1 LESQLEQARKHVKA
15 TQPATKRLQYVGR
28 DVVETQQKLAKTK
41 EELEALAAQ
50 VAKALNRQQQL
61 VQQQKQQEEKLARL
75 RKEEAE
81 LHVLVGTE
89 GKVTSGDRGD
99 DDMEEEADA
108 DGDDPGTAEAL
119 AAKEAEITQLRGQL
133 ESLQEQLA
141 AKDTAMAAAAVK
153 RAAPAAENTP
163 AAKK

>member
-1 LESQLEQARKHVKA
+1 
-15 TQPATKRLQYVGR
+15 
-28 DVVETQQKLAKTK
+28 VVETQQKLAKTK
-41 EELEALAAQ
+41 DELEALAAQ

-61 VQQQKQQEEKLARL
+61 EQQQKQQEEKLARL

-99 DDMEEEADA
+99 DDMEEEAA
-108 DGDDPGTAEAL
+108 DDDDPGAAEAL
-119 AAKEAEITQLRGQL
+119 AAKEAEITKLRGQL

-153 RAAPAAENTP
+153 RAAPAAESTP